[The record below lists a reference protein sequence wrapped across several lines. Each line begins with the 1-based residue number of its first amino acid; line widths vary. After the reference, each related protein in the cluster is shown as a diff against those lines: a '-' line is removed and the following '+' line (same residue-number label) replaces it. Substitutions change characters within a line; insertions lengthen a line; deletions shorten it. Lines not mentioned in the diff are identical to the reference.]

1 MPSIRR
7 RQFLKLAGSAAAF
20 AAVPRALSAAIAP
33 PRVVVVGAGFGGAT
47 AAKYL
52 RLWGGDVDVTLV
64 EPNAQHV
71 SCILSNLVVTGAL
84 GMDRIT
90 LGYDSLRT
98 ARGVR
103 VMQGLARAIDPAAR
117 TVEVDTG
124 AGVSTLEWDHL
135 VLAPGVDF
143 LAPAGAWNP
152 ELTPH
157 AWKAGAQTTLLR
169 DQLQAM
175 PDGGLVVLR
184 IPKAPYRCPPG
195 PYERACAIAEVLQRS
210 KPRAKLLVLDGNP
223 GITAEPATFERAF
236 SELYGGLLEYHAGV
250 SVSEID
256 SAAHTL
262 ATSVGPLAADVINFI
277 PDHQAGAIVREA
289 GLATDPTGRWAPVSP
304 RSYATPAWPEVHVIG
319 DSQATGQP
327 KSGHMANAQ
336 AKVCA
341 DAIVRALQGLPADPQ
356 PVTSSACF
364 SPVAPGLASW
374 LHASFRYDPTS
385 DSMARIA
392 ESFGEAEAWSA
403 EHYEQMFEWAD
414 TLFGDSF
421 R

>member
-1 MPSIRR
+1 MPSMHR

-20 AAVPRALSAAIAP
+20 AAVPRAISAAIAP

-47 AAKYL
+47 VARYL
-52 RLWGGDVDVTLV
+52 RLWGGSVDVTLI

-90 LGYDSLRT
+90 LGYDALR
-98 ARGVR
+98 AAHGVR
-103 VMQGLARAIDPAAR
+103 VMQGAAVAVDPAAR
-117 TVEVDTG
+117 TVDVDTG
-124 AGVSTLEWDHL
+124 AGISTLEWDHL

-143 LAPAGAWNP
+143 LPPAGAWDP

-157 AWKAGAQTTLLR
+157 AWKAGPQTTLLR
-169 DQLQAM
+169 DQLGAM

-210 KPRAKLLVLDGNP
+210 KPGAKLVVLDGNP
-223 GITAEPATFERAF
+223 SIAAEPATFERAF
-236 SELYGGLLEYHAGV
+236 TQLYGGLLEYHTNV
-250 SVSEID
+250 TVSELD
-256 SAAHTL
+256 SASRTL
-262 ATSVGPLAADVINFI
+262 QTSLGPLSADVVNFI
-277 PDHQAGAIVREA
+277 PDHKAGAIVHAA

-304 RSYATPAWPEVHVIG
+304 LSYGTPSHPEIHVIG

-341 DAIVRALQGLPADPQ
+341 DAILRAFQGLPPDPQ

-364 SPVAPGLASW
+364 SPVARGLASW
-374 LHASFRYDPTS
+374 LHASFRYDVATS
-385 DSMARIA
+385 AMVRIP

>member
-1 MPSIRR
+1 
-7 RQFLKLAGSAAAF
+7 
-20 AAVPRALSAAIAP
+20 
-33 PRVVVVGAGFGGAT
+33 
-47 AAKYL
+47 
-52 RLWGGDVDVTLV
+52 
-64 EPNAQHV
+64 
-71 SCILSNLVVTGAL
+71 
-84 GMDRIT
+84 
-90 LGYDSLRT
+90 
-98 ARGVR
+98 
-103 VMQGLARAIDPAAR
+103 
-117 TVEVDTG
+117 
-124 AGVSTLEWDHL
+124 
-135 VLAPGVDF
+135 
-143 LAPAGAWNP
+143 
-152 ELTPH
+152 
-157 AWKAGAQTTLLR
+157 
-169 DQLQAM
+169 
-175 PDGGLVVLR
+175 
-184 IPKAPYRCPPG
+184 
-195 PYERACAIAEVLQRS
+195 
-210 KPRAKLLVLDGNP
+210 
-223 GITAEPATFERAF
+223 
-236 SELYGGLLEYHAGV
+236 V

-256 SAAHTL
+256 SAARTL
-262 ATSVGPLAADVINFI
+262 ATSAGPLAADVINFI
-277 PDHQAGAIVREA
+277 PDHRAGAIVREA

-374 LHASFRYDPTS
+374 LHASFRYDPAS